1 MIETT
6 TQPPPIV
13 SGAVNL
19 SAPQPVAGTNA
30 PMTANVMESG
40 GETSSS
46 SGSFF
51 SNINWVQVG
60 FMVLGTTAL
69 LYTIFYYK
77 VEITKN
83 KLINNRLG
91 KQVDELK
98 MNLQSLMKDKYKE
111 I

>member
-1 MIETT
+1 MTEISTS
-6 TQPPPIV
+6 PPPIV

-19 SAPQPVAGTNA
+19 SAPQPVTNNA
-30 PMTANVMESG
+30 MPTPNVMESG
-40 GETSSS
+40 GQTSSS

-51 SNINWVQVG
+51 SNINWVEVG
-60 FMVLGTTAL
+60 FMILGTTAL

-77 VEITKN
+77 VELKKN
-83 KLINNRLG
+83 KLINNRLN